1 MKNNETLQ
9 QDVEDA
15 IKWEPSLHAAEIG
28 VIVKN
33 GVVTLTG
40 TVDSYT
46 KKLEAEH
53 AIRNVA
59 GVQAVVQ
66 KIDVKLS
73 SSAVKT
79 DEDIATAALSALRN
93 NWSVPDRDI
102 RVKVENGWLYLD
114 GNLQWNYQRD
124 AAERS
129 VEDLTGVKGVINNL
143 TIKADSHDKVEQKLV
158 EDALKRHWSINADHI
173 RVKVSGTN
181 VTLTGTVGSLYQKKE
196 AGRIAWKTPGVY
208 SVDNKLEV
216 EYDYALA

>member
-15 IKWEPSLHAAEIG
+15 IKWEPALQAAEIG

-53 AIRNVA
+53 AARNVA

-66 KIDVKLS
+66 KIEVKLTS
-73 SSAVKT
+73 TAVKT
-79 DEDIATAALSALRN
+79 DEEIAASALNALKN

-102 RVKVENGWLYLD
+102 RVKVEKGWLYLE
-114 GNLQWNYQRD
+114 GTLKWNYQID
-124 AAERS
+124 AAVRS

-143 TIKADSHDKVEQKLV
+143 TIKTDSHDKVEQKRV
-158 EDALKRHWSINADHI
+158 EDALKRHWSIDADNI
-173 RVKVSGTN
+173 RVKVSGTK
-181 VTLTGTVGSLYQKKE
+181 VTLTGTVGSLYEKRE

-208 SVDNKLEV
+208 NVENKLDV
-216 EYDYALA
+216 EYDYALV

>member
-1 MKNNETLQ
+1 MKSNETLQ

-66 KIDVKLS
+66 KIEVKLS

-79 DEDIATAALSALRN
+79 DEEIAASALSALRN

-114 GNLQWNYQRD
+114 GNLEWNYQRD

-129 VEDLTGVKGVINNL
+129 VRDLTGVKGVINNL
-143 TIKADSHDKVEQKLV
+143 TIKTDSHDKVEQKLV

-173 RVKVSGTN
+173 KVKVSGTN

-208 SVDNKLEV
+208 TVDNKLEV

>member
-1 MKNNETLQ
+1 MKSNETLQ

-28 VIVKN
+28 VIVKD

-40 TVDSYT
+40 TVDSYA
-46 KKLEAEH
+46 KKLEVEH

-59 GVQAVVQ
+59 GVHAVVQ

-73 SSAVKT
+73 SSAIKT
-79 DEDIATAALSALRN
+79 DEDIASSALSALQN
-93 NWSVPDRDI
+93 NWSVPDREI

-114 GNLQWNYQRD
+114 GSVKWNYQKD
-124 AAERS
+124 AAERA
-129 VEDLTGVKGVINNL
+129 VEDLTGVKGVINNVA
-143 TIKADSHDKVEQKLV
+143 IKSDVHDKVEQRLV

-173 RVKVSGTN
+173 RVKVSGSN
-181 VTLTGTVGSLYQKKE
+181 VTLTGTVGSLYQKRE
-196 AGRIAWKTPGVY
+196 AARIAWKTPGVY
-208 SVDNKLEV
+208 TVDNKLEV